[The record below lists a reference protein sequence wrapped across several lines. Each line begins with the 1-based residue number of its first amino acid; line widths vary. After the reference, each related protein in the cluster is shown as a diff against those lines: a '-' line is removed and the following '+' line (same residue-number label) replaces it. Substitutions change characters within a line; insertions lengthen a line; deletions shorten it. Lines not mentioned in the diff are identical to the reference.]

1 MQIELEIEDLPPI
14 PRYADSDDICA
25 ARVRSRTAFES
36 YDFWVASGVEPR
48 KIPKKYNVIIPPP
61 PPKPPKPPKEPKP
74 PPPPKPPKPPPPPK
88 PPKPPKEPKP
98 PPPPKPPKEPKPPP
112 PPKPPKE
119 PKPVPPPPPP
129 PEITVDDKEEAL
141 SIFLEQPTAPLAP
154 TTSGAA
160 KALERLLK
168 RFDYNL
174 TNSTNKMRQYVM
186 FKLFE
191 LAENDDPRLSIK
203 AIEMLGKVSEIGLF
217 STKIEVSSADKPT
230 AELESELSTL
240 LATYSLGELGA
251 IDGTSKELTDAELR
265 GDAE

>member
-48 KIPKKYNVIIPPP
+48 KIPKKYNVII
-61 PPKPPKPPKEPKP
+61 
-74 PPPPKPPKPPPPPK
+74 PPPPPK